1 MAFDFSQITAPF
13 RMQPGLRRIAVG
25 TAQLTPA
32 RVGSRHLREK
42 LTVLSA
48 FTEEALMAVPGY
60 DAHVPLAAIA
70 AEAAKSPPAAIF
82 ADGPGADGAITFDAP
97 LLGWRVDAAGRAVG
111 TGDDEVGRALRAVP
125 CALRATALLALAFEE
140 DFAVI
145 DGATGRVPWL
155 AVALPSRWAPADK
168 LGKRFAD
175 VHAPVADNAQLLSAA
190 DALARLVTAEGDR
203 WERFVWTITPDP
215 RLHQHPARGKPA
227 WPEIDVRGSVGMSAD
242 CIARNAYF
250 RSERQT
256 FIPMAGSGQAVFT
269 IHVESAP
276 LSDAVGSAEA
286 ARRVH
291 DALASMSV
299 AVLAYRDLTHVREP
313 LLHWLAA
320 RARSEAPRP

>member
-1 MAFDFSQITAPF
+1 MF
-13 RMQPGLRRIAVG
+13 RWRRSPLKLRNHRQLRSSSTGARP
-25 TAQLTPA
+25 TAQSHSTRRCSA
-32 RVGSRHLREK
+32 GGS
-42 LTVLSA
+42 T
-48 FTEEALMAVPGY
+48 
-60 DAHVPLAAIA
+60 
-70 AEAAKSPPAAIF
+70 PPAAPS
-82 ADGPGADGAITFDAP
+82 ARATTKSAARCAP
-97 LLGWRVDAAGRAVG
+97 CLAHFVLLRCSRSPSKKTSPSSTVPRVACLGWPSPCRPGGR
-111 TGDDEVGRALRAVP
+111 
-125 CALRATALLALAFEE
+125 
-140 DFAVI
+140 
-145 DGATGRVPWL
+145 
-155 AVALPSRWAPADK
+155 LPTSSAS
-168 LGKRFAD
+168 
-175 VHAPVADNAQLLSAA
+175 ADNVQLLSAA

-203 WERFVWTITPDP
+203 WERFVWTITPEP

-269 IHVESAP
+269 IHVESTP
-276 LSDAVGSAEA
+276 LSDAVGSAET

-320 RARSEAPRP
+320 RAHSEAPRP